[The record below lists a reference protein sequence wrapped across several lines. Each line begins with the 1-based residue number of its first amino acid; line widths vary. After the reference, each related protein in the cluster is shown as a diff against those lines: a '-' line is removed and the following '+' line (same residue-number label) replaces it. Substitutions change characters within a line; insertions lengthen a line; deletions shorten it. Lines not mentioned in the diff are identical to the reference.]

1 MRTIQAERD
10 KGPHVIAL
18 VRSHSYAL
26 GERKEEKLGK
36 SKARPLARLL
46 SWHCSA
52 RCRKLQ
58 AFLQTCPSVTTIHST
73 LGTGHVSNSPKLS

>member
-36 SKARPLARLL
+36 SKARPLAAELAL
-46 SWHCSA
+46 FCA
-52 RCRKLQ
+52 
-58 AFLQTCPSVTTIHST
+58 
-73 LGTGHVSNSPKLS
+73 VS